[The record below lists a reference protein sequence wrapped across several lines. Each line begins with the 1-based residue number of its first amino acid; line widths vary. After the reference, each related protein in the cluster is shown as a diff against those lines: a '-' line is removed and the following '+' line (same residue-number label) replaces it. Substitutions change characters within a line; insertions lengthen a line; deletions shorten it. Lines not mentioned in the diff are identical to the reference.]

1 LHLRTLEFFCH
12 LADERSF
19 SKAAAAAGVTQSAV
33 SQSIGHLEET
43 LKVTLIDRSK
53 RPLCLTQAGQTYLR
67 GVREIVRQYRELEE
81 EVRHLG
87 QQLSGAVT
95 IGAVY
100 SVGLSYMP
108 EATAAFE
115 KVQPEVRVRT
125 EFGSSQ
131 RVVEMVLDS
140 EVDFGLVSFPRA
152 TKNLGAIPWQ
162 TEPMRLVCSCDHPL
176 AAETEI
182 PASRL
187 QGIEMVGFERSLI
200 IRQAID
206 QCFKSAGISVVTSME
221 FDNADS
227 MVRAIQ
233 AHRGIGMVPEA
244 AVRRE
249 TANGTLRVVSCRD
262 IQMVRPLGIIFRKG
276 GKLSRAA
283 IEFGSLLLGREIEP
297 DLLTKTEAAK
307 ADRLKNESKD
317 RAVSMLI

>member
-1 LHLRTLEFFCH
+1 M
-12 LADERSF
+12 
-19 SKAAAAAGVTQSAV
+19 AAGVTQSAV

-43 LKVTLIDRSK
+43 LETTLIDRSK
-53 RPLCLTQAGQTYLR
+53 RPLALTKAGQIYLR

-81 EVRHLG
+81 QVHHHG
-87 QQLSGAVT
+87 QQLSGTVT

-108 EATAAFE
+108 EATEAFE
-115 KVQPEVRVRT
+115 KSHAEVRVRT

-131 RVVEMVLDS
+131 RVVELVLDNA
-140 EVDFGLVSFPRA
+140 VDFGLVSFPRA
-152 TKNLGAIPWQ
+152 TKTLGAIPWLC
-162 TEPMRLVCSCDHPL
+162 EPMRLVCSSDHPL
-176 AAETEI
+176 AGETEI

-187 QGIEMVGFERSLI
+187 QGIEMVGFERGLVL
-200 IRQAID
+200 RQAID
-206 QCFKSAGISVVTSME
+206 QCLKAAGISVVTSME

-233 AHRGIGMVPEA
+233 ANRGIGMVPES

-249 TANGTLRVVSCRD
+249 TATGTLKVVSCRD

-283 IEFGSLLLGREIEP
+283 VEFGSLLLGREMEVE
-297 DLLTKTEAAK
+297 LRTKSEAAK
-307 ADRLKNESKD
+307 ADRQRSESNN
-317 RAVSMLI
+317 RAVSVVI

>member
-1 LHLRTLEFFCH
+1 M
-12 LADERSF
+12 
-19 SKAAAAAGVTQSAV
+19 TQSAM
-33 SQSIGHLEET
+33 SQSIGHLEES
-43 LKVTLIDRSK
+43 LEVRLIDRSK
-53 RPLCLTQAGQTYLR
+53 RPLCLTKAGQIYLR
-67 GVREIVRQYRELEE
+67 GVREIVRQYKELEE
-81 EVRHLG
+81 QVLCQGRE
-87 QQLSGAVT
+87 LSGSVT

-108 EATAAFE
+108 EAAAAFE
-115 KVQPEVRVRT
+115 KVHPEVRVRT

-131 RVVEMVLDS
+131 KVVEMVLDN

-152 TKNLGAIPWQ
+152 TKQLGTIPWLS
-162 TEPMRLVCSCDHPL
+162 EPMRLVCSADHPL

-187 QGIEMVGFERSLI
+187 QGIEMVGFDRALVL
-200 IRQAID
+200 RRAID
-206 QCFKSAGISVVTSME
+206 QCLKSAGISVVTSME

-249 TANGTLRVVSCRD
+249 TANGTLRVVCCRD

-283 IEFGSLLLGREIEP
+283 VEFGSLLLGREMEVE
-297 DLLTKTEAAK
+297 LRTKTEAAK
-307 ADRLKNESKD
+307 ADRQRSESNS
-317 RAVSMLI
+317 RAVSVVI